1 MGLRRQELKL
11 VAAPVARD
19 QSPRQA
25 RARYLARLLAV
36 ALALAAVFGA
46 SPLQAATTRVKMEG
60 GKMAAITDS
69 QELFLEAPPLR
80 GEGAITF
87 AERLT
92 GNRGNARRITRT
104 NGRRPRRLYIGQRYR
119 IPYEILS
126 GRYKLAVIRALFP
139 GDSPQPAGWR
149 HIVSARRGGLS
160 LWRVALWFTGD
171 GQSFAA
177 IREHNDFRDE
187 ELSSGQGLIIP
198 RDILLPAFRATLP
211 PPTVPKPTVPAAA
224 AAHGLEFVRDESGDF
239 AVYRLKK
246 GEALYSAVVVRFT
259 GGTFAEDVNALAG
272 ELAKLNKIPD
282 VRDMWVGQPVRI
294 PFDLLLPE
302 FLPADNPRRL
312 EYDKD
317 RSESDKHSNTVRASR
332 LEGITVI
339 LDAGHGGQDPG
350 TKLGSTWESVYVY
363 DIMLRVKKLLETTT
377 AATVVPTTRDGSGG
391 RIHDRDV
398 LPRSRDHTVL
408 TTPPYAITDAKI
420 AANLRWYLANS
431 RHAAAV
437 KRTGDSAKT
446 VFFSIHADSLPRS
459 HRGVMAYIPAASL
472 TRGEYGKTGS
482 AYTSRRE
489 VKEKPRV
496 SYSWKER
503 TRSEG
508 LSRQLAAKLLDSFKR
523 HGLAIHREKPIRD
536 RIIRCRRCR
545 PWVPAVVRY
554 NAVPAKL
561 LLEVCNLNNSEDRRL
576 MQTREFRQRVAEAI
590 VDGILAY
597 YGQPVGGSAVAAA
610 G

>member
-1 MGLRRQELKL
+1 MGLRRQEVKRI
-11 VAAPVARD
+11 AAP
-19 QSPRQA
+19 
-25 RARYLARLLAV
+25 ARLLV
-36 ALALAAVFGA
+36 VLAALFVG
-46 SPLQAATTRVKMEG
+46 SPLQAATIRVKMEG
-60 GKMAAITDS
+60 GKMAVLTDS
-69 QELFLEAPPLR
+69 QKLYLEALPQK

-92 GNRGNARRITRT
+92 GDRRNARRITRT
-104 NGRRPRRLYIGQRYR
+104 NGRRPRRLYMGQRYR
-119 IPYEILS
+119 IAYELLS
-126 GRYKLAVIRALFP
+126 DRYKLAVMRALFP
-139 GDSPQPAGWR
+139 GDSSLPEGWQ

-160 LWRVALWFTGD
+160 LWRIAVWLTGD
-171 GQSFAA
+171 GKNFAV
-177 IREHNDFRDE
+177 IREYNDFSDE
-187 ELSSGQGLIIP
+187 ELTSGQRLLIP
-198 RDILLPAFRATLP
+198 ADLLLPVFRATLP
-211 PPTVPKPTVPAAA
+211 PPTVPEPAALPPP
-224 AAHGLEFVRDESGDF
+224 AHGLEFVHDDSGDF
-239 AVYRLKK
+239 AIYRLKK

-259 GGTFAEDVNALAG
+259 GGTFAEDVNALAT
-272 ELAKLNKIPD
+272 ELAKLNQIPD
-282 VRDMWVGQPVRI
+282 VRDMRVGQPVRI

-312 EYDKD
+312 EYEKD
-317 RSESDKHSNTVRASR
+317 RSERDKHSNTVRASR

-339 LDAGHGGQDPG
+339 LDAGHGGKDPG
-350 TKLGSTWESVYVY
+350 TMLGSTWESVYVY

-377 AATVVPTTRDGSGG
+377 AAAVIPTTRDGSGD
-391 RIHDRDV
+391 RIYDRDV
-398 LPRSRDHTVL
+398 LPRSRSHTVL
-408 TTPPYAITDAKI
+408 TTPPYAIEDAKV

-437 KRTGDSAKT
+437 KRSGDADKT

-459 HRGVMAYIPAASL
+459 HRGLMVYVPAASL
-472 TRGEYGKTGS
+472 TRGEYGKSGS
-482 AYTSRRE
+482 VYTSRRE

-496 SYSWKER
+496 SYSWKQR

-508 LSRQLAAKLLDSFKR
+508 ISRQLAAKLLDGFKR

-561 LLEVCNLNNSEDRRL
+561 LIEVCTLNNSEDRRL
-576 MQTREFRQRVAEAI
+576 MQTRKFRQRVAEAI

-597 YGQPVGGSAVAAA
+597 YGQPVGGPAVVAAE
-610 G
+610 